1 MILKFFLRNKKWSIP
16 VGLISGFV
24 SFAALFV
31 SCEKDD
37 ICVDGDTPQL
47 IVTFYKTAD
56 PTQLAAVTKLRIS
69 GIGMGTP
76 VDTFSDRSNRD
87 SIALPLRAD
96 AESTGFVFYLN
107 SASND
112 EGLELGNPD
121 TIYFNYSTQSVFVSR
136 ACGFVPNFE
145 DFSASLIEDN
155 NLWINSIEVKQT
167 RISNTNSSHVSI
179 YY

>member
-1 MILKFFLRNKKWSIP
+1 MASFTLFL
-16 VGLISGFV
+16 
-24 SFAALFV
+24 

-47 IVTFYKTAD
+47 ILTFYKITD
-56 PTQLAAVTKLRIS
+56 PSQLSAVTKLRVT
-69 GIGMGTP
+69 GIGKGTP

-96 AESTGFVFYLN
+96 AERTGFIFYLN
-107 SASND
+107 SSSAED
-112 EGLELGNPD
+112 GRELGNPD
-121 TIYFNYSTQSVFVSR
+121 TIYFDYKIQSVFVSR

-145 DFSASLIEDN
+145 DFSAFLIEDDN
-155 NLWINSIEVKQT
+155 TWINSVEVKQT
-167 RISNTNSSHVSI
+167 RISKTTSSHVSI